1 MEAIAMSNELEIF
14 RTACVKD
21 LIEFK
26 WNEFARAVHMS
37 GFYFHFGYIFMLA
50 IYINS
55 TYLAEGRFLEVDGK

>member
-1 MEAIAMSNELEIF
+1 MSNELDIF
-14 RTACVKD
+14 RTDAVKD

-26 WNEFARAVHMS
+26 WKEFAMAVHMS

-55 TYLAEGRFLEVDGK
+55 TYLSDGRFIEVSGK